1 MRIRTQSWD
10 GGDADRFAVSLRAAA
25 PRPAGIAAAVAT
37 TIERVRS
44 GGDAALRELSEEFD
58 GIAAE
63 PFEIAPERVATA
75 PAEIAAG
82 LRNAIEEEAAN
93 VRAVAAAQVEAQAEP
108 RPLTLDAG
116 QRIELGEV
124 PVGSAGIYVPG
135 GRAPYPS
142 SLVMGVVPARMA
154 GVERVVVAS
163 PPEPG
168 TGEPAPAVLAAA
180 AIVGADAFYAVGGAQ
195 AIAAFAYGTESIP
208 AVDVIAGPGSPWV
221 QEAKLQCSR
230 QVGID
235 GYAGPSELV
244 VIALEDAP
252 SEWIALDLC
261 AQAEHGDD
269 GLLVAISADAAWLE
283 RLAEAIEAV
292 QARREDPGNAT
303 FDLVLVDGADAA
315 VALTQALAPE
325 HTEVIAP
332 ERRRARQTADDD
344 RLRLRRCRLCDRV
357 RRLRGRLQP
366 RAADRRCR
374 PFHRAA
380 RPGHVPASDLPG
392 RDRRGDCESPAPG
405 PSTRSPAPRASRS
418 TASRRRCGPTA
429 GTRPARRNSA
439 AMTASGIRQATV
451 ERRTGETDV
460 SVSLDLDG
468 GEVSAATGIGFLDH
482 MLDLLG
488 RHGRLGLG
496 VRADGD
502 LETGSHHTV
511 EDVGIALGQAL
522 DRALGDRAGITR
534 YAPRRAADG
543 RGPGALLDRHLRPSL
558 LPLPLGAA
566 AGDDR
571 RLRGRAD
578 RRVLPRGREQREAHP
593 APVESLRCQCPSHDR
608 GLLQGVR
615 SGAADRCG
623 DRPRGDGRAV
633 HEGHPELL
641 SRAALPALGA
651 HRNSERADVLSWVR

>member
-195 AIAAFAYGTESIP
+195 AIAALAYGTESIS

-332 ERRRARQTADDD
+332 GGAELARRLTTTGCVFVGADSATAFGDYAVGSNHVLPTGGAGRFTGPLGPGTFRRRTCRVEIGEGTAKALAGTVDEIARAEGFPIHGESAT
-344 RLRLRRCRLCDRV
+344 V
-357 RRLRGRLQP
+357 RAYGRN
-366 RAADRRCR
+366 
-374 PFHRAA
+374 
-380 RPGHVPASDLPG
+380 
-392 RDRRGDCESPAPG
+392 APG
-405 PSTRSPAPRASRS
+405 
-418 TASRRRCGPTA
+418 
-429 GTRPARRNSA
+429 
-439 AMTASGIRQATV
+439 
-451 ERRTGETDV
+451 
-460 SVSLDLDG
+460 
-468 GEVSAATGIGFLDH
+468 
-482 MLDLLG
+482 
-488 RHGRLGLG
+488 
-496 VRADGD
+496 
-502 LETGSHHTV
+502 
-511 EDVGIALGQAL
+511 
-522 DRALGDRAGITR
+522 
-534 YAPRRAADG
+534 
-543 RGPGALLDRHLRPSL
+543 
-558 LPLPLGAA
+558 
-566 AGDDR
+566 
-571 RLRGRAD
+571 
-578 RRVLPRGREQREAHP
+578 EA
-593 APVESLRCQCPSHDR
+593 E
-608 GLLQGVR
+608 
-615 SGAADRCG
+615 
-623 DRPRGDGRAV
+623 
-633 HEGHPELL
+633 
-641 SRAALPALGA
+641 
-651 HRNSERADVLSWVR
+651 